1 MKYLSYIFLFIL
13 IQGCAS
19 VGAGIDVVRNVASTA
34 IDTTVQAGATITKAV
49 AEDVVETGT
58 FIDEQGTDIV
68 ANAAEKVDEETD
80 RLAVPGVDFPT
91 GELKE

>member
-49 AEDVVETGT
+49 
-58 FIDEQGTDIV
+58 
-68 ANAAEKVDEETD
+68 
-80 RLAVPGVDFPT
+80 
-91 GELKE
+91 